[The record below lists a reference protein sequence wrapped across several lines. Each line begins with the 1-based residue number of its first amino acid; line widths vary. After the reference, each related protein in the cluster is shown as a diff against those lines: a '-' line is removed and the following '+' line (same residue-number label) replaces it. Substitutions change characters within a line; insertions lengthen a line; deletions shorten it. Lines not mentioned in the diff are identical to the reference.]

1 MSSRECQIGNEHIGI
16 NSERGYCYRR
26 NDTNVSAFCS
36 TNPELDTVQKVY
48 EELRNEEHHRWNI
61 ESTALEY
68 SKVEPMLKLV
78 EKINMYGSKQLS
90 EDEKELIQQLN
101 QSFFYSQPEQE
112 ESLTGIIDFEE
123 ARNIPELYRNQACDL
138 NMYRNYS
145 IMDKELEHIL
155 VKTEIPATLIHGEA
169 GTGKTS
175 QVKAICAR
183 YNIPCYQMQL
193 NEQSLPSDLLSEFIP
208 NTEDNSSTIKMKK
221 SQFTIAFQYGGVCLI
236 DEINMASP
244 GSLAALNSALDDSRQ
259 IILANGEVIRRHP
272 LFRLVATANLGYE
285 GTQDFNDATLNRFLV
300 LAPYVLTKT
309 NFRKIMKSK
318 EIDSD
323 LTNFFWTLLNK
334 VKSFIKS
341 NDIPAIV
348 SIRNI
353 EQAIMLRGL
362 GIDMAYQIAF
372 IEPIQMKA
380 DKPIK
385 NDMMKILQ
393 EAKSAS
399 DN

>member
-1 MSSRECQIGNEHIGI
+1 MSSRECKVGDSVIGI
-16 NSERGYCYRR
+16 NSERGYCYKRT
-26 NDTNVSAFCS
+26 DSKVIAFCT
-36 TNPELDTVQKVY
+36 TNQELKTIQQVY
-48 EELRNEEHHRWNI
+48 EELRNEEHHRWEIN
-61 ESTALEY
+61 ENALEY
-68 SKVEPMLKLV
+68 SQVEPMLKFI
-78 EKINMYGSKQLS
+78 EKIDKYGSKPLND
-90 EDEKELIQQLN
+90 DEKELIQELN
-101 QSFFYSQPEQE
+101 KSFFSEGPQDNIMME
-112 ESLTGIIDFEE
+112 GITDFEE
-123 ARNIPELYRNQACDL
+123 ARNAPEQYIKQACKLDD
-138 NMYRNYS
+138 YRNYS
-145 IMDKELEHIL
+145 IMDKDLEHIL
-155 VKTEIPATLIHGEA
+155 VKTEVPATLIHGEA

-208 NTEDNSSTIKMKK
+208 NTEDNSSTIKLKK

-244 GSLAALNSALDDSRQ
+244 GSLAALNSALDDSKQ

-318 EIDSD
+318 NIDND
-323 LTNFFWTLLNK
+323 LTTFFWSLLTK
-334 VKSFIKS
+334 IKSFVKS

-362 GIDMAYQIAF
+362 GIETAYQIAF
-372 IEPIQMKA
+372 IEPLQMKA

-385 NDMMKILQ
+385 NDMLKILQ

>member
-1 MSSRECQIGNEHIGI
+1 MSSRECKIGDACIGI
-16 NSERGYCYRR
+16 NAERGYCYKRV
-26 NDTNVSAFCS
+26 DSKVVAFCS
-36 TNPELDTVQKVY
+36 TNPILKSIDKVY

-61 ESTALEY
+61 ESNALEY
-68 SKVEPMLKLV
+68 QQVEPMLKFI
-78 EKINMYGSKQLS
+78 EKIDKYGSKPLNS
-90 EDEKELIQQLN
+90 DEKELVENLN
-101 QSFFYSQPEQE
+101 KSFFSEAPQE
-112 ESLTGIIDFEE
+112 NQLLEGITDFGE
-123 ARNIPELYRNQACDL
+123 ARNAPEQYRKQACNLDD
-138 NMYRNYS
+138 YRSYS

-208 NTEDNSSTIKMKK
+208 NTEDNSSTIKLKK
-221 SQFTIAFQYGGVCLI
+221 SQFTLAFQYGGVCLI

-244 GSLAALNSALDDSRQ
+244 GSLAALNSALDDSKQ

-309 NFRKIMKSK
+309 NFKKIMRTKT
-318 EIDSD
+318 IDSD
-323 LTNFFWTLLNK
+323 LSNFFWALMTK
-334 VKSFIKS
+334 TKAFVKS
-341 NDIPAIV
+341 NDIPATI

-362 GIDMAYQIAF
+362 GIETAFQISF
-372 IEPIQMKA
+372 IEPVQMKS
-380 DKPIK
+380 DKPVK
-385 NDMMKILQ
+385 NDMLRILQ